1 MVVRV
6 KGANGGPHLDPSPET
21 VERLLEAGG
30 WQFTRLTADTWRG
43 HFRCQTGRSFPY
55 LVRLDREARWLT
67 FAVVPFLR
75 SPEDEARCAALYGR
89 LLQLNQ
95 VLMMAKL
102 SIDDDLDVVLSVDYP
117 TEQLDE
123 SEFVD
128 AMNALAYYADTH
140 HGELADLVP

>member
-1 MVVRV
+1 MN
-6 KGANGGPHLDPSPET
+6 ATTGGSHLDPSPET
-21 VERLLEAGG
+21 VERLLESGG
-30 WQFTRLTADTWRG
+30 WQFTRLTEDTWRG
-43 HFRCQTGRSFPY
+43 HFRGGTGRSFPY
-55 LVRLDREARWLT
+55 LVRLDRGAHFLT

-117 TEQLDE
+117 TAQLDE

-128 AMNALAYYADTH
+128 AMNALAFYADTH
-140 HGELADLVP
+140 HDELEGLA

>member
-1 MVVRV
+1 MVRPVN
-6 KGANGGPHLDPSPET
+6 ASTGGPHLDPSPET
-21 VERLLEAGG
+21 VERLLDAGG
-30 WQFTRLTADTWRG
+30 WRFTRRTDDTWRG

-55 LVRLDREARWLT
+55 LVRLDREAHFLS
-67 FAVVPFLR
+67 FAVVPFVR
-75 SPEDEARCAALYGR
+75 SPEDEERCAALYGR

-117 TEQLDE
+117 TAQLDE

-140 HGELADLVP
+140 HGELAALL